1 MENLNMGFP
10 EELSRAT
17 RIEATSKDII
27 KGNILDL
34 ENGSE
39 QTVVERVECKDT
51 ISWQFLKK
59 KIIL

>member
-1 MENLNMGFP
+1 MSQMENLNIMGFP

-39 QTVVERVECKDT
+39 
-51 ISWQFLKK
+51 
-59 KIIL
+59 

>member
-1 MENLNMGFP
+1 MSQMENLNMGFP

-39 QTVVERVECKDT
+39 
-51 ISWQFLKK
+51 
-59 KIIL
+59 